1 MEKSN
6 LRQYHSDTSLI
17 PATTSPS
24 TNNSKKLGKKF
35 FPSQSE
41 PTLSISKKCHP
52 LIGDY
57 ENESPPTCN
66 ELFYAA
72 ETLENIVQ
80 EGSLMGTA
88 INKFRGIGLSDS
100 STREISDRILS
111 IVYGTMKYL
120 PYIDLILVK
129 TQFLVYHTEFLG
141 SLGLVKVMLYSLMR
155 NNFEYQ
161 NYHCANFEE
170 NCTSIL
176 SKQELARRRE
186 IEELDQALRS
196 HKVKLSAAFARIRI
210 ARQACGKTSKEKLEG
225 ILPEDVREKESI
237 AVEMA
242 KTLRINTARTSLEE
256 VISEFQKYNF
266 KFVPEPLNLNNEVTK
281 NTMYLD
287 QDFPELIQVPSVIF
301 AELKSKPFV
310 TEGKLIFQDKASLYP
325 VKHFI
330 SQIKGHLGTIVDAR
344 AGCGTRLSFLSNF
357 IKSYANSNLK
367 SKNGENKPFKLIAFE
382 SRPARFESLKSRLKI
397 QNVLNVAS
405 NEEIKIFDTNF
416 ISCDVRDPIFSNVK
430 TIFVEPPSSGT
441 AVIDKLGYLLQEEE
455 FPNQNHSAKDF
466 VVFKKQQIN
475 FLKHAFLFPNV
486 EHIIYSTRSTRQEEN
501 EQVVED
507 IMNRFG
513 VEWEL
518 NCVMPDMTQNLEDH
532 EYEECL
538 ALKPTESGNG
548 IFIAHFQKIASEV
561 EVAVQPAEINQ
572 NEEAF
577 VAPTEMEPAVKTTL
591 RKSKK
596 SLRRKKV
603 SRNEE
608 TMSTS
613 SDDNLTAESETEL
626 NQKEENSVQIKSKVK
641 QKLQPNDRRR
651 LRLTDAQR
659 KLINRLTIKTKT
671 LKKKKIGSKLQV
683 NKRSKEN
690 FQNDNDG
697 NNSEDD
703 TSEEED
709 EEIAQ
714 NDKRDSINESK
725 LSLFGAGLKRFYA
738 PNYAAVKQIHQEKYI
753 EDLKTG
759 KAWRYPVRLKEKN
772 L

>member
-111 IVYGTMKYL
+111 IVYGTMKW
-120 PYIDLILVK
+120 
-129 TQFLVYHTEFLG
+129 

-441 AVIDKLGYLLQEEE
+441 AVIDKLGYLLQEE
-455 FPNQNHSAKDF
+455 
-466 VVFKKQQIN
+466 V
-475 FLKHAFLFPNV
+475 PNV

-714 NDKRDSINESK
+714 NNKRDSINESK